1 MPRLVFLLEEPSM
14 ARCLDGL
21 LPRLIPGI
29 EYKLVVH
36 EGKQALERS
45 IPIKL
50 RGWNIPDDHFVIV
63 RDQDSGDC
71 RAVKQHLLDLC
82 QGTGKAPALV
92 RIACRE
98 LESWFLGD
106 LTAVS
111 RALNKSSLSKMQ
123 GKKKYRNPD
132 RLGSPSKELDALIG
146 GYGKISGARSIG
158 PVLSL
163 DQNTSASF
171 RAFVSGVRRVAQ
183 SLQG

>member
-1 MPRLVFLLEEPSM
+1 M

-36 EGKQALERS
+36 EGKQDLERS

-50 RGWNIPDDHFVIV
+50 RGWNIPGDHFVIV

-71 RAVKQHLLDLC
+71 RAVKQGLLDLC

-106 LTAVS
+106 LAAVA
-111 RALNKSSLSKMQ
+111 RALHRPNLVKQQ
-123 GKKKYRNPD
+123 GKKKFRSPD
-132 RLGSPSKELDALIG
+132 HLGSPSKEIGMLIP
-146 GYGKISGARSIG
+146 GYLKNSAARSIG
-158 PVLSL
+158 PELSL
-163 DQNTSASF
+163 EENTSASF
-171 RAFVSGVRRVAQ
+171 RAFVSGVRRVAFR
-183 SLQG
+183 LEE